1 MGSLLLNIFAFTH
14 KKKKKD
20 VDGMTCIKFVANKF
34 EMVVNM
40 HVKRNFIFC
49 LRQAKRFN
57 GVKKEM
63 YFK

>member
-1 MGSLLLNIFAFTH
+1 MDV
-14 KKKKKD
+14 D
-20 VDGMTCIKFVANKF
+20 VDGMTCIKFLANKF

-40 HVKRNFIFC
+40 HVKHNFIFC
-49 LRQAKRFN
+49 LRQTKLFN